1 MSGITVSWTRAV
13 GTGSTGGDGE
23 YGSETASLDARQL
36 WAQLLHKAENP
47 VPYTPAITRC
57 TILDRFPGGFTRE
70 IVRDGRPVFQRVEI
84 GPGERI
90 VFRQPGDPET
100 EFITNEVGRDED
112 GRLALTIS
120 VRLAPGAAAKA
131 LRESRLLEAA
141 DAYFTDA
148 LHSAVEEIR
157 ATAGGFTT
165 LSAVA

>member
-13 GTGSTGGDGE
+13 NSDGD
-23 YGSETASLDARQL
+23 SESGAESVPLDARQL
-36 WAQLLHKAENP
+36 WAQLLQKAENP

-70 IVRDGRPVFQRVEI
+70 IVRDGRPVFQRIEI
-84 GPGERI
+84 DPGQRI
-90 VFRQPGDPET
+90 VYRQPGDPEV
-100 EFITNEVGRDED
+100 EFITNEVGCDED

-120 VRLAPGAAAKA
+120 VRLAPAATAKA
-131 LRESRLLEAA
+131 FRESRFLEAA

-148 LHSAVEEIR
+148 LHSAVDEIR
-157 ATAGGFTT
+157 ATAGHFTI